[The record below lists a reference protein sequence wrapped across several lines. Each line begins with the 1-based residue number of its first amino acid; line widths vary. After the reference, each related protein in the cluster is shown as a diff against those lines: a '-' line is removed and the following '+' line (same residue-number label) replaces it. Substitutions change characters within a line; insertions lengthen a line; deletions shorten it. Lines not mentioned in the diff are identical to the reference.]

1 MTEKSQPKK
10 QRNLPPNDQKMPITA
25 HLEELRRRLI
35 TCAVAVGAG
44 FVGSY
49 YFAPKMFE
57 VLMNPLVNALP
68 PDSTLI
74 FTGVT
79 EAFFVYLK
87 VAILAGFF
95 AASPL
100 VLYEIWVFVSP
111 GMYARE
117 KRYVIPFVIFSTLFF
132 IGGAL
137 FGYFVV
143 FPYGFKF
150 LLGFATES
158 IRPLPKVKEYF
169 SLASK
174 LLLAFGVVFEL
185 PLFVFFFTKMGLV
198 THTLMIKKFKYALLL
213 IFGISAML
221 TPPDVVTQF
230 MMAGP
235 LLCLYGI
242 SIVVAKVFGKP
253 KEEDEAEDDESESD
267 GEEVGEDS

>member
-1 MTEKSQPKK
+1 
-10 QRNLPPNDQKMPITA
+10 MPITA

-35 TCAVAVGAG
+35 TSFVAVGAG

-57 VLMNPLVNALP
+57 ILMIPLVAALP
-68 PDSTLI
+68 PESTLI

-79 EAFFVYLK
+79 EAFFTYLK
-87 VAILAGFF
+87 VALLAGFF

-100 VLYEIWVFVSP
+100 VLYEIWAFVAP
-111 GMYARE
+111 GLYTRE
-117 KRYVIPFVIFSTLFF
+117 RRYVIPFVIFSTLFF

-150 LLGFATES
+150 LLGFATET

-185 PLFVFFFTKMGLV
+185 PLFVFFLAKMGLV
-198 THTLMIKKFKYALLL
+198 TYTLMIKHFKYALLL

-235 LLCLYGI
+235 LLGLYGI
-242 SIVVAKVFGKP
+242 SIIVAKVVRKR
-253 KEEDEAEDDESESD
+253 EEQEETEGDESESD
-267 GEEVGEDS
+267 DEELGEDS

>member
-1 MTEKSQPKK
+1 MTEKSQPKR
-10 QRNLPPNDQKMPITA
+10 QRNLPPNDRKMPITA

-35 TCAVAVGAG
+35 ICAVAVGAG

-57 VLMNPLVNALP
+57 ILMIPLVRALP
-68 PDSTLI
+68 PESTLI
-74 FTGVT
+74 FTGIT
-79 EAFFVYLK
+79 EAFFTYLK

-100 VLYEIWVFVSP
+100 VLYEIWAFVAP
-111 GMYARE
+111 GLYTRE
-117 KRYVIPFVIFSTLFF
+117 RRYVIPFVIFSTLFF

-150 LLGFATES
+150 LLGFATET

-185 PLFVFFFTKMGLV
+185 PLFVFFLAKMGLV
-198 THTLMIKKFKYALLL
+198 TYTLMVKHFKYALLL

-242 SIVVAKVFGKP
+242 SIIVAKVVGKR
-253 KEEDEAEDDESESD
+253 EEQEETEGDETERDDEEL
-267 GEEVGEDS
+267 GEDS

>member
-1 MTEKSQPKK
+1 
-10 QRNLPPNDQKMPITA
+10 MPITA
-25 HLEELRRRLI
+25 HLDELRRCLI
-35 TCAVAVGAG
+35 TCFVAVGIG

-49 YFAPKMFE
+49 YFAPRMFA
-57 VLMNPLVNALP
+57 VLMAPLVEALP
-68 PDSTLI
+68 PESTLI

-79 EAFFVYLK
+79 EAFFTFLK
-87 VAILAGFF
+87 VALLAGFF

-111 GMYARE
+111 GLFRHE
-117 KRYVIPFVIFSTLFF
+117 KKYVIPFVVFSTLFF

-158 IRPLPKVKEYF
+158 IRPLPRIKEYF

-174 LLLAFGVVFEL
+174 MLLAFGVVFEL
-185 PLFVFFFTKMGLV
+185 PLFVFFLTKMGVVNSRLLI
-198 THTLMIKKFKYALLL
+198 HKFKYALIL
-213 IFGISAML
+213 IFGISAIL

-235 LLCLYGI
+235 LLGLYGI
-242 SIVVAKVFGKP
+242 SVIVAIVFGKKAA
-253 KEEDEAEDDESESD
+253 KEEEKEEEEKDLDE
-267 GEEVGEDS
+267 

>member
-1 MTEKSQPKK
+1 MQMAGKPQSKSQK
-10 QRNLPPNDQKMPITA
+10 NLPPDDKKMPLTA

-35 TCAVAVGAG
+35 TCAIAVGIG

-49 YFAPKMFE
+49 YFAPEMFA
-57 VLMNPLVNALP
+57 VLMAPLVDALP
-68 PDSTLI
+68 PESTLI

-79 EAFFVYLK
+79 EAFFTYLK
-87 VAILAGFF
+87 VAILAGVFIS
-95 AASPL
+95 SPL
-100 VLYEIWVFVSP
+100 LLYEIWAFVSP
-111 GMYARE
+111 GLYTKE
-117 KRYVIPFVIFSTLFF
+117 KKYVIPFVIFSTIFF

-150 LLGFATES
+150 LLGFATEA
-158 IRPLPKVKEYF
+158 IRPFPRIKEYF
-169 SLASK
+169 SLSSK

-185 PLFVFFFTKMGLV
+185 PLFVFFLSKMGLV
-198 THTLMIKKFKYALLL
+198 TSRLLIKQFKYAVL
-213 IFGISAML
+213 IMFSISAIL

-242 SIVVAKVFGKP
+242 SILVAKFFGKEA
-253 KEEDEAEDDESESD
+253 KKAEDAEGEESD
-267 GEEVGEDS
+267 TDE